1 MKELFG
7 SLAVLTFSANVAF
20 NNVDESGAWT
30 TVRDVN
36 GVVFWVALGA
46 FLVMLLIDRRQAR
59 PI

>member
-7 SLAVLTFSANVAF
+7 SLAVLTFSANVVF

-36 GVVFWVALGA
+36 GFVFWVALGA